1 VHAHQVGVFPL
12 SGVLGAGSFGTV
24 YLGTDPATHQPVAV
38 KVLDRHDA
46 QLRERLRAEATAM
59 RQIDD
64 PHCVRVVAVIDE
76 PDVAAIVTEFIDGAP
91 LRAVLQRAGRLTG
104 PQACHVMRG
113 ALRGLVAV
121 HAAGLLHG
129 DIKPDNVLVDRH
141 GVSLLIDFGLAA
153 APRSAANR
161 AHYLAGSSAYL
172 SPEQI
177 RGESADVR
185 SDVYA
190 CAVVL
195 YELLCGQRP
204 YLADRVEAVLDQHLW
219 AAVPDP
225 RWIDPTITA
234 AFARLCVSGLAK
246 DPALRPQ
253 SAAEF
258 LALLEDAADERY
270 GHAWRAGAGLGALA
284 GALVGGGLGR
294 ARAAAFTSRPV
305 RAALGV
311 GAAAVVAT
319 GAVIALHT
327 NHSKPPVAAPPRPS
341 SSTPATQRLS
351 GHLVVT
357 TGSGRTISVLNP
369 DGTAP
374 RLVPSASVLCCYA
387 PALSPDGS
395 LLLTAGEGTVSVGKG
410 DGSAQRVVWASPTL
424 SVTALTWSPNGTRI
438 AFAATDPSTPVPSSD
453 LDVINAD
460 GSNAR
465 TVARDLNIHS
475 IAWSPDGS
483 QLAFAANQGG
493 IFVQSATG
501 GSAHDVLRSDR
512 ILPGSLSW
520 APGHSLLFSETG
532 VDPNGTWII
541 NTDGS
546 GTRSIL
552 PGATSPSWA
561 PDGTHFAAVANG
573 RVVIALLTGQV
584 VSRIGPAD
592 TATVQWGG

>member
-1 VHAHQVGVFPL
+1 MHAHQVGVFPV
-12 SGVLGAGSFGTV
+12 SGVLGKGSFGTV
-24 YLGTDPATHQPVAV
+24 YLGEDLATRQPVAV

-59 RQIDD
+59 RQIND
-64 PHCVRVVAVIDE
+64 PHCVRVIEVIDE
-76 PDVAAIVTEFIDGAP
+76 PDVAAIVTEFVDGAS
-91 LRAVLQRAGRLTG
+91 LRAALRQAGRLTG
-104 PQACHVMRG
+104 PQACSVMHG
-113 ALRGLVAV
+113 ALSGLVAV

-153 APRSAANR
+153 APRSAANP
-161 AHYLAGSSAYL
+161 ASHLAGSSAYL

-177 RGESADVR
+177 RGEPADVR

-204 YLADRVEAVLDQHLW
+204 YLADRIDAVLDQHLH
-219 AAVPDP
+219 APVPDP
-225 RWIDPTITA
+225 RSVDPAITA
-234 AFARLCVSGLAK
+234 AFARLCISGLAK

-253 SAAEF
+253 TATEF

-284 GALVGGGLGR
+284 GAVVGGGLGR
-294 ARAAAFTSRPV
+294 VRAIAFTSRPV
-305 RAALGV
+305 RAAVSLGAV
-311 GAAAVVAT
+311 AVVAT
-319 GAVIALHT
+319 GVAVVLHA
-327 NHSKPPVAAPPRPS
+327 NHAKSPVAAPTRPS
-341 SSTPATQRLS
+341 TSSPATLRLS

-369 DGTAP
+369 DGTGQQ
-374 RLVPSASVLCCYA
+374 LVPSATVLCCYA
-387 PALSPDGS
+387 PVLSAEGM
-395 LLLTAGEGTVSVGKG
+395 LMTAGEGTVSVSKA

-424 SVTALTWSPNGTRI
+424 SVTALAWSPSGTRL
-438 AFAATDPSTPVPSSD
+438 ALAATDESTPVPSSE

-460 GSNAR
+460 GSNVR
-465 TVARDLNIHS
+465 TVAHDLNIHS

-483 QLAFAANQGG
+483 QLAFVANQGG
-493 IFVQSATG
+493 IFIQDTAG
-501 GSAHDVLRSDR
+501 GSAHDVLRSHQM
-512 ILPGSLSW
+512 LPGSLSW
-520 APGHSLLFSETG
+520 APGHTLLFSETG
-532 VDPNGTWII
+532 VDPTGTWTI
-541 NTDGS
+541 NTDAS
-546 GTRSIL
+546 GLRHLL

-561 PDGTHFAAVANG
+561 PDGTHFAAVAYG
-573 RVVIALLTGQV
+573 RIVIATSTGQV
-584 VSRIGPAD
+584 VSTVGPAD